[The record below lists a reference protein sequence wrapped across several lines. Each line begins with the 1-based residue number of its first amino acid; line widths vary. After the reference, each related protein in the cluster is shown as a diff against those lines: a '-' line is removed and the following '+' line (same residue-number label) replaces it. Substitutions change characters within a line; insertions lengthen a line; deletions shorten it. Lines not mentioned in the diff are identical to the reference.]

1 MERGVRALSAA
12 ALDDK
17 VRESHGCQ
25 GEDYSIRCL
34 VLRGAP
40 PFISDM
46 NFRRLAAV
54 AAIAAMILPLAPRP
68 ALAWD
73 DLGHMVITRIAWS
86 QLAPR
91 TRERVIA
98 LLAQAPADAGIAE
111 LRPAAGDSLSDL
123 MFAAYASTWAD
134 IIRRPE
140 PAAHHAY
147 HHGNWHYINYYWST
161 GPDGNAVPSTMLLP
175 DSVNI
180 VTELTRESRI
190 VRDSA
195 ASGADRAVAL
205 AWVLHLAGDIA
216 QPLHASARVTAEE
229 PQGDRGGNTVTL
241 EPKMSLHWYWDRVL
255 SARYPREPGET
266 QEAYVARV
274 SAEVEART
282 PRAKVAARIAPA
294 DFDLWARESLTA
306 AEREVYCCG
315 IAPGAPAPESYLQHA
330 DAVAEPAIAL
340 AGYRLADLLTALVGG

>member
-1 MERGVRALSAA
+1 LGAA
-12 ALDDK
+12 SL
-17 VRESHGCQ
+17 
-25 GEDYSIRCL
+25 Y
-34 VLRGAP
+34 
-40 PFISDM
+40 ISSM
-46 NFRRLAAV
+46 TFRRLAVA
-54 AAIAAMILPLAPRP
+54 AAIAAVILPLAPRP

-98 LLAQAPADAGIAE
+98 LLAQAPADAGILD

-123 MFAAYASTWAD
+123 MFAAYASTWPD

-140 PAAHHAY
+140 LPARHAY
-147 HHGNWHYINYYWST
+147 HRGPWHYINYYWRT
-161 GPDGNAVPSTMLLP
+161 GPDGNAVPWITLLP

-180 VTELTRESRI
+180 VTELVRQSRI
-190 VRDSA
+190 VRDSS

-216 QPLHASARVTAEE
+216 QPLHASARVTPEE
-229 PQGDRGGNTVTL
+229 LQGDHGGNTFTL
-241 EPKMSLHWYWDRVL
+241 EPKMSLHWYWDRIL
-255 SARYPREPGET
+255 SARYPKEPGESE
-266 QEAYVARV
+266 EAYVARV
-274 SAEVEART
+274 SMEVAART
-282 PRAKVAARIAPA
+282 PREKVAERIAPGEFY
-294 DFDLWARESLTA
+294 DWARESLGA

-340 AGYRLADLLTALVGG
+340 AGYRLADLLTALVGR